1 MYLGGIEKI
10 GMKYCYWKNTS
21 DITETYTIKLKACR
35 ICAVCCKISKKLIA
49 SLYEVITN
57 AAKILL
63 QCMSFIAKLSHTV
76 HVLYM
81 YTRCCCTQI

>member
-1 MYLGGIEKI
+1 MCCFCTLIEKTVDHVIYLYLGGIEKV

-49 SLYEVITN
+49 I
-57 AAKILL
+57 
-63 QCMSFIAKLSHTV
+63 
-76 HVLYM
+76 
-81 YTRCCCTQI
+81 